1 MPQDEKSQREI
12 RKIAYSI
19 WMQEGQPAG
28 RDREHWEAAKEIW
41 AFRSHNH
48 ALADEA
54 DEGAFGEPVEPAAA
68 VRNQAVPPN
77 LTDQNDRRRPLRGRS
92 M

>member
-1 MPQDEKSQREI
+1 MTKDEKSQREI
-12 RKIAYSI
+12 RKIAYAI
-19 WMQEGQPAG
+19 WMEQGQPEG

-48 ALADEA
+48 VLADDD
-54 DEGAFGEPVEPAAA
+54 DEGKLGKARP
-68 VRNQAVPPN
+68 VPPQ
-77 LTDQNDRRRPLRGRS
+77 LDQHERRRPSRSRS